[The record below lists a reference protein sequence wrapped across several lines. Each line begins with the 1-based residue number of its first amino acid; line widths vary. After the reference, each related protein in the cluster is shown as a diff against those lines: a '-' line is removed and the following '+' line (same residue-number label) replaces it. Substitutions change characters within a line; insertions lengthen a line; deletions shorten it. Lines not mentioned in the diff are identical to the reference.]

1 MNAQHGLKRQK
12 NGKSKSHL
20 DKNRGSHRISG
31 QDRDHCE
38 NIKLDLSCSLTKSN
52 TNGGDISSPYINIY
66 LSTVQNRNFE
76 KFDSEIFRV
85 DKISSRQKNF
95 FFANFGAFQMKKS
108 GSKSK
113 IPKKTTFREPEN
125 GYKRDKDRQ
134 VKIKMITA
142 GY

>member
-1 MNAQHGLKRQK
+1 MASK
-12 NGKSKSHL
+12 GKKMAKVSL
-20 DKNRGSHRISG
+20 IWIRTGDRISG

-85 DKISSRQKNF
+85 DKISSRQKI
-95 FFANFGAFQMKKS
+95 FFANF
-108 GSKSK
+108 
-113 IPKKTTFREPEN
+113 
-125 GYKRDKDRQ
+125 
-134 VKIKMITA
+134 
-142 GY
+142 